1 MILNSLWKGF
11 WLSRLHRS
19 AEAIDGEYFLSNSW
33 DKNGEMMVKDGN
45 GNWTQWYEN
54 GQKKVEYPYKD
65 GKSDGIWTSWYE
77 NGQKQYD
84 VTFKSGEKISQN
96 CWDEDGNKCECSENW
111 WEGCK

>member
-1 MILNSLWKGF
+1 M
-11 WLSRLHRS
+11 
-19 AEAIDGEYFLSNSW
+19 A
-33 DKNGEMMVKDGN
+33 NGLG
-45 GNWTQWYEN
+45 
-54 GQKKVEYPYKD
+54 
-65 GKSDGIWTSWYE
+65 GIWTSWYE

>member
-1 MILNSLWKGF
+1 MDGF
-11 WLSRLHRS
+11 YTKWY
-19 AEAIDGEYFLSNSW
+19 E
-33 DKNGEMMVKDGN
+33 NGKKSERGTYRHGIKVGK
-45 GNWTQWYEN
+45 WIQWYEN

-65 GKSDGIWTSWYE
+65 GKSDGIWTSLYE